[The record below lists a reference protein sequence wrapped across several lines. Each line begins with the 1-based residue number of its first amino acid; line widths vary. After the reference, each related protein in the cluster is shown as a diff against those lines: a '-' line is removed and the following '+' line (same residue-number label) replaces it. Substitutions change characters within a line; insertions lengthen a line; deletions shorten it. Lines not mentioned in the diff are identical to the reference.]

1 VASIL
6 SLSTFLIVDFGIVP
20 TVWYFLFSFHF
31 STRAISYKISHSFT
45 AISEMTNINLLQLF
59 SDNLAVVL
67 DFLILQDKNKYTY
80 IVVKYK
86 INLRLLRSSVEM
98 LAFLPI
104 SKARTNKFYI
114 FRQWTYFLYIHA

>member
-1 VASIL
+1 
-6 SLSTFLIVDFGIVP
+6 
-20 TVWYFLFSFHF
+20 
-31 STRAISYKISHSFT
+31 
-45 AISEMTNINLLQLF
+45 MTNINLLQLF

-67 DFLILQDKNKYTY
+67 DFLILQDKHKYTY

-86 INLRLLRSSVEM
+86 INLRLLRSSVEK

-114 FRQWTYFLYIHA
+114 FRQWTYFIYIHA